1 MVQWCMMFSPTKTIE
16 NLHLDVTIND
26 LHGMMWIYVD
36 KKVDTPHHSKPMM
49 AVLGEHV
56 GATGYLG
63 LCLKLF
69 RRITSTSNLRP
80 FKG

>member
-1 MVQWCMMFSPTKTIE
+1 
-16 NLHLDVTIND
+16 
-26 LHGMMWIYVD
+26 MMWIYVD

-69 RRITSTSNLRP
+69 RRITSSNVRP
-80 FKG
+80 FKGWLPLLTMIPVGYF